1 MRARHPGPVAVAIRA
16 VARTMRLALVG
27 CGAIGAALLDLL
39 ADDSEIKVAAIVLRD
54 PSKAPTSLARLRGT
68 PKCTDAVPTQGIDL
82 VLEAAGHGAITQH
95 VLPALARGVPAIVC
109 SVGALSAPGLP
120 QALEAASR
128 AGRTQLQLIP
138 GAIGAIDALTA
149 AAVGGLDMVRYTG
162 CKPPRAW
169 RGTPAER
176 SHALDALHAPTVVF
190 EGSAREAAAR
200 YPKNANVAATVALSG
215 MGLDRTEVRL
225 VADPGATMNTHRL
238 EASGAFG
245 RFDFTLHN
253 APLPANPKT
262 SALTVYSAVRALR
275 QRVMPLAL
283 R

>member
-1 MRARHPGPVAVAIRA
+1 
-16 VARTMRLALVG
+16 MRLALVG
-27 CGAIGAALLDLL
+27 CGAIGTALLGLL
-39 ADDSEIKVAAIVLRD
+39 GHDDEITVAAIVLRD
-54 PSKAPTSLARLRGT
+54 PAKVPASAARACPSAT
-68 PKCTDAVPTQGIDL
+68 YATAVPPEGIDL

-109 SVGALSAPGLP
+109 SVGALSTAGLP
-120 QALEAASR
+120 QALEAAAR
-128 AGRTQLQLIP
+128 AGGTQLQLIP

-149 AAVGGLDMVRYTG
+149 AAVGGLDTVRYTG
-162 CKPPRAW
+162 SKPPQAW
-169 RGTPAER
+169 KGTPAEQ
-176 SHALDALHAPTVVF
+176 SHDLDALAVPTLVF

-200 YPKNANVAATVALSG
+200 YPKNANVAATVALG
-215 MGLDRTEVRL
+215 GIGLDRTEVRL
-225 VADPGATMNTHRL
+225 VADPGAAMNTHRL

-245 RFDFTLHN
+245 RFDFTAHN

-275 QRVMPLAL
+275 QRVSPVVL

>member
-1 MRARHPGPVAVAIRA
+1 
-16 VARTMRLALVG
+16 MRLALVG
-27 CGAIGAALLDLL
+27 CGAIGTALLDLL
-39 ADDSEIKVAAIVLRD
+39 AGDGEITVATIVVRD
-54 PSKAPTSLARLRGT
+54 PAKAPASATRVWPAAT
-68 PKCTDAVPTQGIDL
+68 CAAAVPAQGIDL

-120 QALEAASR
+120 QALEAAAR
-128 AGRTQLQLIP
+128 AGGTQLQLIP

-149 AAVGGLDMVRYTG
+149 AAVGGLDTVRYTG
-162 CKPPRAW
+162 SKPPQAW
-169 RGTPAER
+169 KGTPAER
-176 SHALDALHAPTVVF
+176 FHVLDGLTVPTLVF

-215 MGLDRTEVRL
+215 IGLDRTEVRL
-225 VADPGATMNTHRL
+225 VADPGTAMNTHRL

-245 RFDFTLHN
+245 RFDFTVHN
-253 APLPANPKT
+253 APLPANPRT
-262 SALTVYSAVRALR
+262 SALTVYSALRALR
-275 QRVMPLAL
+275 QRVIPLVL